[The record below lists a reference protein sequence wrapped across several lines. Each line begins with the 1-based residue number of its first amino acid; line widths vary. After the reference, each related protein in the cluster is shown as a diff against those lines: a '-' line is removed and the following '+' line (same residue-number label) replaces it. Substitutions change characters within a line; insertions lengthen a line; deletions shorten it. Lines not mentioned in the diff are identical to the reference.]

1 MIMDKLGDKKNPKSI
16 WGNSEEDLLAKW
28 ADKSTCYRW
37 MHEKAQKKFYSANLY
52 MTLPVIVLSTLTGT
66 ANFGMGSIFPAN
78 LQSIA
83 QLGIGGVSLIT
94 GIISTVANFLGY
106 AQNMEAHRGAS
117 ISWGKLHRKI
127 AVELSLPR
135 SQREPCMEFLIV
147 CRAELDRLI
156 EQSPAVPDD
165 IIDEFTKEFP
175 DSELAKPV
183 KWNDMEKTIIHVPK
197 DEKLSAVLSRAATV
211 MKGNN
216 RLLKE
221 VATTQVKKDI
231 VEEVMRRQT
240 TPPVPSL
247 RETIRH
253 DLDAL
258 KHSGIVSQFFNK
270 SVKLISP
277 PRSQRSPDPTPE
289 VKEEDE
295 KKTEEEVVVDI
306 PETNSLASNAPLD
319 TYQESEHSHE
329 PASSA
334 SDEAA
339 ETPSQPSQTTETH
352 NA

>member
-1 MIMDKLGDKKNPKSI
+1 MIMEKLSNKTSLKTV

-28 ADKSTCYRW
+28 ADKATCYRW
-37 MHEKAQKKFYSANLY
+37 MHEKAQKKFYNSNLY
-52 MTLPVIVLSTLTGT
+52 VTLPVIVLSTLTGT

-78 LQSIA
+78 LQGIA

-94 GIISTVANFLGY
+94 GIISTIANFLEY
-106 AQNMEAHRGAS
+106 AQKMEAHRGAS

-127 AVELSLPR
+127 SVELSLPR

-147 CRAELDRLI
+147 CRSELDRLI

-165 IIDEFTKEFP
+165 IIIEFKKEFP

-183 KWNDMEKTIIHVPK
+183 KWNDMEKTIIHTPK
-197 DEKLSAVLSRAATV
+197 DETIGSVVARAASV

-221 VATTQVKKDI
+221 VATPQVKKEI
-231 VEEVMRRQT
+231 VEEVLRRQT
-240 TPPVPSL
+240 TPPVPSI
-247 RETIRH
+247 RETVKH
-253 DLDAL
+253 DLDIL
-258 KHSGIVSQFFNK
+258 RSSGLVSQFFNK
-270 SVKLISP
+270 SAKVITPL
-277 PRSQRSPDPTPE
+277 RSQRSPEPE
-289 VKEEDE
+289 EL
-295 KKTEEEVVVDI
+295 VVDI
-306 PETNSLASNAPLD
+306 PENTSVVSNVPSD

-329 PASSA
+329 PALSV

-352 NA
+352 TA

>member
-1 MIMDKLGDKKNPKSI
+1 MIMEKLGDKKSLKTI

-28 ADKSTCYRW
+28 ADKATCYRW
-37 MHEKAQKKFYSANLY
+37 MHEKAQKKFYGANLY

-66 ANFGMGSIFPAN
+66 ANFGMGSIFPEN
-78 LQSIA
+78 LQGIA
-83 QLGIGGVSLIT
+83 QLGIGGVSLVT
-94 GIISTVANFLGY
+94 GIISTIANFMEY
-106 AQNMEAHRGAS
+106 AQKMEAHRGSS

-135 SQREPCMEFLIV
+135 TQREPCMEFLIV

-165 IIDEFTKEFP
+165 IISSFTKEFP

-183 KWNDMEKTIIHVPK
+183 KWNDMEKTRVYIPK
-197 DEKLSAVLSRAATV
+197 DERVGTVLARAATV

-221 VATTQVKKDI
+221 VATTQVKKEI
-231 VEEVMRRQT
+231 VEEVMRRQN
-240 TPPVPSL
+240 TPPDTTL
-247 RETIRH
+247 RETIRS

-258 KHSGIVSQFFNK
+258 KSSGIVSQFFNRSAK
-270 SVKLISP
+270 IISP
-277 PRSQRSPDPTPE
+277 LRSQRSSEPE
-289 VKEEDE
+289 KDDEFVSAKGVEDI
-295 KKTEEEVVVDI
+295 VLDI
-306 PETNSLASNAPLD
+306 PENLSTTSEPLD
-319 TYQESEHSHE
+319 TYPESEHSHE

-339 ETPSQPSQTTETH
+339 ETPSQLPQTKETH
-352 NA
+352 SA